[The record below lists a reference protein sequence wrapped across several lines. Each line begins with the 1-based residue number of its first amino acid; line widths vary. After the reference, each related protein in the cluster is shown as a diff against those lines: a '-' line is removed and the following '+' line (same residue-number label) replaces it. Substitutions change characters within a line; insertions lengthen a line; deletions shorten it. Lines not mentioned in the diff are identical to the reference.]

1 MHQRRSLT
9 DPANGGILARRAYWL
24 VTSQPMTLRLD
35 GQLDED
41 REYTLCAEDDD
52 ACQAAHGLLD
62 ECLGDSVCQA
72 DGTCSGGGGGCQR
85 RFNFVSYAGAE
96 AGDLEVVLPA
106 HVLAVIDRIVGEG
119 QIASRLPDGS
129 FVGSLRQLEP
139 FHGYL
144 FYVTESVTFSFAP
157 VR

>member
-1 MHQRRSLT
+1 
-9 DPANGGILARRAYWL
+9 
-24 VTSQPMTLRLD
+24 MTLRLD
-35 GQLDED
+35 GQLDEI

-72 DGTCSGGGGGCQR
+72 DGTCSGAAVGCQR

-106 HVLAVIDRIVGEG
+106 HVLAVIDRIIGQG
-119 QIASRLPDGS
+119 QIASRLPDGR
-129 FVGSLRQLEP
+129 FVGSLQRLEP
-139 FHGYL
+139 FHGYQ
-144 FYVTESVTFSFAP
+144 FYVTESVTFRFAP